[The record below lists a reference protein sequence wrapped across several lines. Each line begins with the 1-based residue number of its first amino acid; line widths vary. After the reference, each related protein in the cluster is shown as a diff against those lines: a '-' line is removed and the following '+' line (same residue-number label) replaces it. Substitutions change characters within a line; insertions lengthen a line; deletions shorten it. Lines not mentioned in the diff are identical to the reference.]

1 MSETRQVEL
10 IKETIAL
17 SNKLQLIDRNL
28 AAVVYAAAT
37 ALREGKD
44 IFVAIDELKEQISL
58 AKHLE
63 VLLCGPS
70 QE

>member
-1 MSETRQVEL
+1 MSDTRRAEL

-17 SNKLQLIDRNL
+17 SNKLNTLDRNL
-28 AAVVYAAAT
+28 GAVVYAAAN

-44 IFVAIDELKEQISL
+44 IFTAIDELKEQISL

-63 VLLCGPS
+63 GFFGES
-70 QE
+70 QS